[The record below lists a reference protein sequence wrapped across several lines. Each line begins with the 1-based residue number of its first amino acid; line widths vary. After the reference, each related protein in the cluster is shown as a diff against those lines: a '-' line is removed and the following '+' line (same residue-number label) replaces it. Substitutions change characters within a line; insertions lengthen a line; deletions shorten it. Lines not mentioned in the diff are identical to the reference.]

1 MASDTSLENNPGVAF
16 LEGLLAAIAVSTLS
30 AGQLDLG
37 GAAVLACVVVLAWQS
52 RTVHTIA
59 QWAFGLI
66 GMLASFVAI
75 VEYLSGDGCVYF
87 IPLWGRVLILGG
99 FAVAFAWGFMHTV
112 LLARRFREVA
122 GIGLGWFGLIELM
135 AFASMAAGVSGQAPG
150 VVVVIVGVLVLGY
163 LLGARPTLA
172 VLVIGVGM
180 ALVTLAGSAIL
191 GTAASLGTE
200 CMRLHNASGA
210 AFIYLVAFVPATFFW
225 VILIKPFV
233 KRRS

>member
-1 MASDTSLENNPGVAF
+1 MAPDTSLDNNPGVAF
-16 LEGLLAAIAVSTLS
+16 LEGLLAAIAISTLS

-37 GAAVLACVVVLAWQS
+37 AAVVLACVVVLAWQS
-52 RTVHTIA
+52 STIHTTA

-66 GMLASFVAI
+66 GMIASVVAI
-75 VEYLSGDGCVYF
+75 AEYLSGGGCVDF

-99 FAVAFAWGFMHTV
+99 FTVAFGWGFMHTA
-112 LLARRFREVA
+112 LFARRFREVA

-163 LLGARPTLA
+163 LVGARPTLA

-180 ALVTLAGSAIL
+180 ALVTLAGSAVF

-210 AFIYLVAFVPATFFW
+210 AFIYVIAFVPAAFVW
-225 VILIKPFV
+225 VIFIKPFV
-233 KRRS
+233 GRRS